1 MISRKNPSSRKIHK
15 FPHCAFNVPAIERPR
30 PLSARM
36 KCMVNSVGMVCM
48 AKVVLS
54 LDGVEDTGRPSG
66 KCSLEP

>member
-1 MISRKNPSSRKIHK
+1 MFQKLISRKIPGVK
-15 FPHCAFNVPAIERPR
+15 VPAIERPR

>member
-1 MISRKNPSSRKIHK
+1 MPNP
-15 FPHCAFNVPAIERPR
+15 NVLVPAIERPR

-54 LDGVEDTGRPSG
+54 LDGVDDTGRPSG